1 MCKHLIIVFILLIF
15 ILNNFTIENMDENSK
30 KTILGNLIKKERKKL
45 KLSQDKFSELIGIDP
60 TNLSKIERGISFPS
74 FATFCSLI
82 EVLKIEPN
90 YFLGFINFEKV
101 EKNPKDLELLENLK
115 TLPDDAKD
123 KINELILILKTK

>member
-1 MCKHLIIVFILLIF
+1 
-15 ILNNFTIENMDENSK
+15 MDDETK
-30 KTILGNLIKKERKKL
+30 RIILGSLLKQEREKRNLTQD
-45 KLSQDKFSELIGIDP
+45 KLSTLIGIGQK
-60 TNLSKIERGISFPS
+60 NYSRIENGKNFPS